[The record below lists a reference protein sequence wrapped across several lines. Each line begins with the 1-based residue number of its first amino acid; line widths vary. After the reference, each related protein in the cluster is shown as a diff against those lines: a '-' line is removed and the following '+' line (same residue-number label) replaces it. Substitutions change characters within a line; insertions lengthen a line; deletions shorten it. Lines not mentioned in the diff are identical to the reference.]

1 MNEKS
6 KARWFAS
13 SWAGLLAILFIAL
26 AAAWPELAQPG
37 LLNTRGGGDS
47 PFLLQRLH
55 QLETAVLDGHFPVRW
70 MPDANYGYGYPFYNY
85 YAPLSIYIT
94 FFFRLL
100 GFSFVRA
107 IHLSHL
113 LGYVVAAW
121 GTFALARRW
130 FGSRWAG
137 LLAAVAYTVAPFHL
151 VNVYVRGDSL
161 AEFWAMAFYPLV
173 ILAADDLFG
182 GGRRQMA
189 LFALAYAALILS
201 HNISA
206 LIFSP
211 FLLLY
216 LLLRFLFLPR
226 RARRAQRSETQ
237 LQSFD
242 SAQDKSPI
250 SNLLSAL
257 ILALALAAW
266 FFVPALAEQS
276 LAQLDT
282 VTSGYFHYS
291 NHFLGT
297 AEFPL
302 TQSTFFVDYS
312 VVDREAFRMGL
323 VQTAVILTS
332 LLALLWLWFK
342 QRQKMIIP
350 AIFIGL
356 TMVVSSFMLTPLS
369 APLWEHLPLLA
380 FTQFPWRFLSVQAFG
395 GALAVG
401 ALALVIPRPQWWTL
415 PLIVLLLA
423 SSLGQL
429 NPDHLPLTDADVTAE
444 SLAQYEWFTG
454 NIGTTISF
462 EYLPPTVQPRPYTS
476 SWLNRGDRWTVTP
489 LAGELVSAALLAERA
504 DWQRWSV
511 ETAVPSTLIFPILHW
526 PGWRAEID
534 GETVGIRPSA
544 GSGLIELDVPAGEH
558 EIELRLG
565 RTPVRLAAEVASLLA
580 ILLTIWLFQP
590 SKRWLNRKTGFAVV
604 GLLLLAIVVRLWPE
618 PMLPRDLHTWDFVQ
632 MGYLHSESEGVTFV
646 SGVTLQ
652 AAAVPAE
659 IQAGETLRIELEWD
673 SPPAQEVRLELFFP
687 AINWPV
693 EPGLS
698 PPTIAQQTVPGNIT
712 STVFEL
718 TLPENAPAGL
728 FVPRLT
734 LADNNPLTPAGRS
747 RNALFLQ
754 PIRVLPVA
762 NDLPESEQLTV
773 RGIDVQQTS
782 DGQLTVQLAWFTPQP
797 LSHNYNVA
805 LRLTDAQGRFVRVVD
820 IQPGY
825 GFLPSSGWPAGQWVH
840 DWLTIPLPP
849 PEESHERPFALVAQL
864 YDVTKPNTAVLTRR
878 LGELVEAESGLVF
891 QPTEPVFV
899 LPEGIVR
906 ETAVFGDEIELQGYQ
921 FSQTNEA
928 LNLMLV
934 WQALANGRTDYT
946 RFVHL
951 IELDG
956 SPLVQSDSPPRY
968 GSYPTSQWTA
978 GEVVSDTIT
987 LPLADVPPG
996 NYRLAVG
1003 FYSQPVTGQFDR
1015 LPVTGQFDRLPVQNG
1030 AGEMVADG
1038 RFILPIT
1045 VNVEP

>member
-6 KARWFAS
+6 HARWFAG
-13 SWAGLLAILFIAL
+13 SWAGWLAILFIAL

-55 QLETAVLDGHFPVRW
+55 QLETAVFDGHFPVRW
-70 MPDANYGYGYPFYNY
+70 MPDANYGYGYPFYNF

-94 FFFRLL
+94 FLFRLL
-100 GFSFVRA
+100 GFGFVRA

-113 LGYVVAAW
+113 LGYLVAGW
-121 GTFALARRW
+121 GMFALARRW

-137 LLAAVAYTVAPFHL
+137 LLAAAAYTVAPFHL

-173 ILAADDLFG
+173 ILAADGLFG
-182 GGRRQMA
+182 GGRRQVA
-189 LFALAYAALILS
+189 LFALTYAALILS

-216 LLLRFLFLPR
+216 MLLRWLLPQR
-226 RARRAQRSETQ
+226 TQRSQSEKRN
-237 LQSFD
+237 LQ
-242 SAQDKSPI
+242 SPI
-250 SNLLSAL
+250 SNLTLGL
-257 ILALALAAW
+257 FLALALAAW

-302 TQSTFFVDYS
+302 AQSTFFVDYS
-312 VVDREAFRMGL
+312 VVNREAFRMGL
-323 VQTAVILTS
+323 VQTAVILTG
-332 LLALLWLWFK
+332 LLVLAWLWFK
-342 QRQKMIIP
+342 QRRAMIVP
-350 AIFIGL
+350 AIFILL
-356 TMVVSSFMLTPLS
+356 TIVVSTFMLMPLS

-380 FTQFPWRFLSVQAFG
+380 FSQFPWRFLSVQAFG

-401 ALALVIPRPQWWTL
+401 ALAAALPKPHWWTL
-415 PLIVLLLA
+415 LLIALLLV
-423 SSLGQL
+423 SSLGRL

-476 SWLNRGDRWTVTP
+476 TWLNSGERWQVIP
-489 LAGELVSAALLAERA
+489 LAGELVSASLVDERT
-504 DWQRWSV
+504 DVQRWSV
-511 ETAVPSTLIFPILHW
+511 ETAVSSTLIFPILHW
-526 PGWRAEID
+526 PGWEAVLN
-534 GETVGIRPSA
+534 GEVVAIRPSA
-544 GSGLIELDVPAGEH
+544 GSGLIELDVPAGAH
-558 EIELRLG
+558 EITLRLG
-565 RTPVRLAAEVASLLA
+565 GTPVRLAAEVASLLA
-580 ILLTIWLFQP
+580 LLLTIWLLRP
-590 SKRWLNRKTGFAVV
+590 SKSWLNRKTAAAVA
-604 GLLLLAIVVRLWPE
+604 GLLLLAVVVRLWPE
-618 PMLPRDLHTWDFVQ
+618 PTLPRDLQTWDFVQ
-632 MGYLHSESEGVTFV
+632 MGFLHPEPEGVAFS

-659 IQAGETLRIELEWD
+659 VQAGETLRIELGWD
-673 SPPAQEVRLELFFP
+673 APPAAATLELFFP
-687 AINWPV
+687 AINWPA
-693 EPGLS
+693 EPELQ
-698 PPTIAQQTVPGNIT
+698 PPAIAPQTVPGNTT

-718 TLPENAPAGL
+718 AVPADAPAGL

-734 LADNNPLTPAGRS
+734 VVDGRPLTPSGRS
-747 RNALFLQ
+747 RSALFLS
-754 PIRVLPVA
+754 PVRVLPA
-762 NDLPESEQLTV
+762 ATALPEVEQLTV
-773 RGIDVQQTS
+773 RGVGVPQTG
-782 DGQLTVQLAWFTPQP
+782 DGWLTVQLAWFTPQP
-797 LSHNYNVA
+797 LSRNYNVA

-820 IQPGY
+820 TQPGY
-825 GFLPSSGWPAGQWVH
+825 GFLPSSGWPAGKWVY

-849 PEESHERPFALVAQL
+849 PEEPHERPFVLVAQL
-864 YDVTKPNTAVLTRR
+864 YDVAEPNTAVLTRR
-878 LGELVEAESGLVF
+878 LGDLVEAESGLF
-891 QPTEPVFV
+891 FRPTVPVFN
-899 LPEGIVR
+899 LPEGIVW
-906 ETAVFGDEIELQGYQ
+906 EAAVFGEEIQLQGYQ
-921 FSQTNEA
+921 FSQTDGA
-928 LNLMLV
+928 LDLTLV
-934 WQALANGRTDYT
+934 WQALESGRTDYT

-951 IELDG
+951 IDAG
-956 SPLVQSDSPPRY
+956 SGGAPLLQSDSPPRY

-987 LPLADVPPG
+987 LPLTDVPPG
-996 NYRLAVG
+996 SYRLAVG
-1003 FYSQPVTGQFDR
+1003 FYSQPV
-1015 LPVTGQFDRLPVQNG
+1015 PEQFDRLPVQNG
-1030 AGEMVADG
+1030 AGETVADG